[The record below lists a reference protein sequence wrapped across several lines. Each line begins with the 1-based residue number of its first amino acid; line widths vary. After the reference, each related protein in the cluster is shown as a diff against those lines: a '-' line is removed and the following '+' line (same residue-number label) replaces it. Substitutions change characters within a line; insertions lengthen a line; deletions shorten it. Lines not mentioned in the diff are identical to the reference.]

1 MISLILAAW
10 LSLGPG
16 WSASA
21 VSPPGG
27 PGLESAELSA
37 VESALPFSPRSLS
50 DDELAERI
58 ATDPHSLGS
67 MSIGA
72 PGSGLQLGS
81 IPLPPAPEW
90 EIIHPGECYGT
101 RETIAFVQTAVRTV
115 GRLFPGTPPLAI
127 GDISHPG
134 GRQLRRHATHQAGRD
149 VDFGFY
155 YKDGKTHWRIPGTAT
170 NLDLPRNWALVRAL
184 LVFTDVETV
193 LLDWRIQKPLYNY
206 ALSIGED
213 KDWLD
218 GIFQFVKG
226 SSGALIRHVAGHRTH
241 YHVRFFNPEAQELGR
256 RAYPH
261 LVSRK
266 IIDPPVFTI
275 PHRVREGETLGHIA
289 RRYGTTVGAI
299 QRANGL
305 SGNLIRA
312 GRTYRIPRSGAAAP
326 PRESILIPPRRLP
339 PTTPTLFGSG
349 DWPTAA
355 RISTPTWDEAV
366 RLGGI
371 IRKALR
377 RF

>member
-1 MISLILAAW
+1 MLSLLLSAW
-10 LSLGPG
+10 LSFGAG
-16 WSASA
+16 WTADILA
-21 VSPPGG
+21 RPNGETPD
-27 PGLESAELSA
+27 ESEPDGAGTG
-37 VESALPFSPRSLS
+37 LPFPPLSLS

-67 MSIGA
+67 LSIGA

-90 EIIHPGECYGT
+90 EIIHPGESYGT
-101 RETIAFVQTAVRTV
+101 RETIAFIQTAVQTV
-115 GRLFPGTPPLAI
+115 ARIFPGTQPLAL

-155 YKDGKTHWRIPGTAT
+155 YKDGKVRWRVPGTTA

-184 LVFTDVETV
+184 LVFTDVETI

-213 KDWLD
+213 KEWLD

-261 LVSRK
+261 LLSRK

-275 PHRVREGETLGHIA
+275 PHRVREGETLGHLA
-289 RRYGTTVGAI
+289 RRYGTTVRAI

-326 PRESILIPPRRLP
+326 PQEPIMIPPRKLP
-339 PTTPTLFGSG
+339 PTTPTSLGG
-349 DWPTAA
+349 LDWPTAT
-355 RISTPTWDEAV
+355 RISTPTLDEAV
-366 RLGGI
+366 RLGEI

>member
-1 MISLILAAW
+1 MLSLLLSAW
-10 LSLGPG
+10 LSFGAGTGLPL
-16 WSASA
+16 
-21 VSPPGG
+21 PP
-27 PGLESAELSA
+27 L
-37 VESALPFSPRSLS
+37 SLS
-50 DDELAERI
+50 DNELAERI

-67 MSIGA
+67 LSIGA

-90 EIIHPGECYGT
+90 EIIHPGESYGT
-101 RETIAFVQTAVRTV
+101 RETIAFIQTAVQTV
-115 GRLFPGTPPLAI
+115 ARIFPGTQPLAL

-155 YKDGKTHWRIPGTAT
+155 YKDGKVRWRVPGTAA

-184 LVFTDVETV
+184 LVFTDVETI

-206 ALSIGED
+206 ALSIGEH
-213 KDWLD
+213 KEWLD

-261 LVSRK
+261 LLNRK

-275 PHRVREGETLGHIA
+275 PHRVREGETLGHLA
-289 RRYGTTVGAI
+289 RRYGTTVRAI

-312 GRTYRIPRSGAAAP
+312 GRTYRIPRTGAAAP
-326 PRESILIPPRRLP
+326 PQKPFAVPPRRLP
-339 PTTPTLFGSG
+339 PSTPPELNIPA
-349 DWPTAA
+349 WPTAI
-355 RISTPTWDEAV
+355 RISPPTWDEAV
-366 RLGGI
+366 RLCGI
-371 IRKALR
+371 IRNTLR